1 MATDQV
7 GVRAPAYPAAVTI
20 QGSGWRSPL
29 AHDGRVPLVR
39 PSVSI
44 GRMEDNDIV
53 LSDPLASRHHAV
65 IRWTP
70 QGYEVEDVGSVNGT
84 LVDRLPIH
92 HQSALVPGQRVQ
104 IGATEITLQ
113 PLAPQ
118 SGAAQAASVAA
129 YGASAQAGP
138 AAYAPTLASPPVNTT
153 TAYPGGVAAPYPYPY
168 PQRAAQANPV
178 IRRLRAFLR
187 KRWWKVFMIGLLA
200 YIVAFQVLIHTDIL
214 NMAPLTLLL
223 ASSLVPVTF
232 VIYCWE
238 QNAFADMP
246 ASVVG
251 LTFLSGAVLGL
262 TLAGILEP
270 LLIPSAASQGLNF
283 FGALIVGIC
292 EETAKVIAVLWF
304 LRDRRLR
311 SELDG
316 LILGAASG
324 MGFAAFETAGYGF
337 QSFLLGYTNV
347 LLHSQSPDP
356 FGQAIGV
363 GLAQMNTALLLR
375 MALAVFGHGVWTA
388 ILCAAI
394 WRDRGQKTFR
404 LTGGVM
410 LAYAV
415 AIGLHTL
422 WDSVPSAA
430 LTSLLGLLGLLI
442 ILFWYLAV
450 GVTGILILR
459 FFIWESLERA
469 KLGRLAPPLKPLPV
483 AMARAFVGF
492 FGFLGGGHNQ
502 PQLAYAAYAWGAP
515 APQQSP
521 PQQPPYAPS
530 PQPQSPQPQSPQDPP
545 AMRVAGPQM
554 QAGPTPMAP
563 AAAVTCPHCGYS
575 SPPGAQQCLRC
586 GASLAPRP

>member
-1 MATDQV
+1 MATVQAHA
-7 GVRAPAYPAAVTI
+7 GAPAYPAALTI
-20 QGSGWRSPL
+20 QGSAWRSAL
-29 AHDGRVPLVR
+29 AQNGRVPLVR
-39 PSVSI
+39 PSISI

-70 QGYEVEDVGSVNGT
+70 QGYEVEDVGSVNGA
-84 LVDRLPIH
+84 LVDGQRINHPTPL
-92 HQSALVPGQRVQ
+92 SPGQTVR
-104 IGATEITLQ
+104 IGGAEITLH
-113 PLAPQ
+113 PLAPHTGMAPAHVA
-118 SGAAQAASVAA
+118 SPQAN
-129 YGASAQAGP
+129 GASAGST
-138 AAYAPTLASPPVNTT
+138 AAAPTMVGAQPGAGRGM
-153 TAYPGGVAAPYPYPY
+153 AYPGGIAAPSPYPYPS
-168 PQRAAQANPV
+168 PTPAPV
-178 IRRLRAFLR
+178 ARPNTVMRRVQAFLR
-187 KRWWKVFMIGLLA
+187 KRWWKVFLIGLIA
-200 YIVAFQVLIHTDIL
+200 YIVAFQVLIHTGIL
-214 NMAPLTLLL
+214 NMVPLTLLL

-246 ASVVG
+246 ASVVA

-270 LLIPSAASQGLNF
+270 LLIPTAGSQGLSF
-283 FGALIVGIC
+283 FDALIVGFC

-337 QSFLLGYTNV
+337 QSFLLGYTAV
-347 LLHSQSPDP
+347 LLHSQAPDP
-356 FGQAIGV
+356 FGQAISV

-404 LTGGVM
+404 LTGGVI
-410 LAYAV
+410 LAYAI

-430 LTSLLGLLGLLI
+430 LTSALGLIGLLI

-450 GVTGILILR
+450 GITGILILR

-469 KLGRLAPPLKPLPV
+469 KLGRMAPPLKPLPA
-483 AMARAFVGF
+483 AMEIGRAHV
-492 FGFLGGGHNQ
+492 
-502 PQLAYAAYAWGAP
+502 
-515 APQQSP
+515 
-521 PQQPPYAPS
+521 
-530 PQPQSPQPQSPQDPP
+530 
-545 AMRVAGPQM
+545 
-554 QAGPTPMAP
+554 
-563 AAAVTCPHCGYS
+563 
-575 SPPGAQQCLRC
+575 
-586 GASLAPRP
+586 